1 LLAKLQHDDVAN
13 LSLLST
19 SSVPCRPQM
28 ARRSDGLSARIAT
41 RPSLAGLESTLRRL
55 VGTELPVLLVGGRG
69 VGKETLAEA
78 LHAER
83 RAREGRHFIVFEPGS
98 HEPTEQAQVLF
109 GRGGRGG
116 LLEAAEGGTLFID
129 ELLDLLP
136 SVRNRLRRELER
148 GCAAG
153 AEIGDRPKVR
163 LILGTR
169 GGQEAG
175 RVIESDLLEVLSTAT
190 IRIPSLDAKPADL
203 SALVA
208 HFWARSGRGEFPRDL
223 HEAVRSRSW
232 PGNLRELE
240 RFVTRWAT
248 LGPAQC
254 RELAGPAA
262 PVQNTDAIEAVLALE
277 LSYPEAK
284 KRVAAE
290 FDRRY
295 VAHAL
300 RTSDGHV
307 GRAAAASGIAGRYF
321 RQIRARTRQI
331 S

>member
-1 LLAKLQHDDVAN
+1 MTKNVHDEVVAN

-19 SSVPCRPQM
+19 PSVPCRPTL
-28 ARRSDGLSARIAT
+28 ARRSDDLSARIAT
-41 RPSLAGLESTLRRL
+41 RPSLTSLEPTLRRL

-83 RAREGRHFIVFEPGS
+83 RGREGRRFVVFEPGS
-98 HEPTEQAQVLF
+98 HEPSEQALALF
-109 GRGGRGG
+109 GRNGRGG
-116 LLEAAEGGTLFID
+116 MLEHAEGGTLFID
-129 ELLDLLP
+129 EILDLLP

-153 AEIGDRPKVR
+153 AEVGERPRVR

-169 GGQEAG
+169 GATDDGQTIEA
-175 RVIESDLLEVLSTAT
+175 DLLEVLSTAT
-190 IRIPSLDAKPADL
+190 LRIPGLDAKPGDL
-203 SALVA
+203 ATLVA
-208 HFWARSGRGEFPRDL
+208 HFWTRSGRGEFPGELVSTIRG
-223 HEAVRSRSW
+223 RSW

-254 RELAGPAA
+254 LELAGPAKPA
-262 PVQNTDAIEAVLALE
+262 SVADTIEAVLELD

-284 KRVAAE
+284 KRVSAE

-300 RTSDGHV
+300 RCSDGHV

-321 RQIRARTRQI
+321 RQIRARTRVT

>member
-1 LLAKLQHDDVAN
+1 
-13 LSLLST
+13 
-19 SSVPCRPQM
+19 
-28 ARRSDGLSARIAT
+28 
-41 RPSLAGLESTLRRL
+41 

-83 RAREGRHFIVFEPGS
+83 RGREGRKFVVFEPGS
-98 HEPTEQAQVLF
+98 HEPTEQALALF
-109 GRGGRGG
+109 GRNGRGG
-116 LLEAAEGGTLFID
+116 MLEHAEGGTLFID
-129 ELLDLLP
+129 EILDLLP

-148 GCAAG
+148 GCGAG
-153 AEIGDRPKVR
+153 AEVGERPRVR

-169 GGQEAG
+169 GGNEEGHSIEA
-175 RVIESDLLEVLSTAT
+175 DLLEVLSTAT
-190 IRIPSLDAKPADL
+190 LRIPSLDAKPADL
-203 SALVA
+203 GSLAM
-208 HFWARSGRGEFPRDL
+208 HFWARSGRGDFPAELANAIRG
-223 HEAVRSRSW
+223 RSW

-254 RELAGPAA
+254 LELAGPAK
-262 PVQNTDAIEAVLALE
+262 PSSTTDAIEAVLELE

-284 KRVAAE
+284 RRVTAE

-300 RTSDGHV
+300 RSSDGHV

-321 RQIRARTRQI
+321 RQIRARTRAT